1 MCIELNSDMNE
12 HLRVRNITY
21 WLHLKFAFG
30 AGIVLIAAGL
40 VSIIHSILP
49 NFMPTYA
56 ERKTLALA
64 RLARIKNVKQYHAHS
79 KR

>member
-1 MCIELNSDMNE
+1 MNE

-21 WLHLKFAFG
+21 WPHLKFAFG
-30 AGIVLIAAGL
+30 AGTVLIVAGL

-56 ERKTLALA
+56 ERKTIALA
-64 RLARIKNVKQYHAHS
+64 RLARIKNAKQHNTHS

>member
-1 MCIELNSDMNE
+1 MYTELNSDMNE
-12 HLRVRNITY
+12 HLKARNTTY
-21 WLHLKFAFG
+21 WPHLKFAFG
-30 AGIVLIAAGL
+30 AGIVLIVAGL

-64 RLARIKNVKQYHAHS
+64 RLARMKHAKQYNTYR
-79 KR
+79 KQ

>member
-1 MCIELNSDMNE
+1 MNN
-12 HLRVRNITY
+12 HLKARNITY
-21 WLHLKFAFG
+21 WSHLKFAFG
-30 AGIVLIAAGL
+30 AGIVLIVAGL

-64 RLARIKNVKQYHAHS
+64 RLARIKNA
-79 KR
+79 KRN